1 MTWIR
6 GSSARTVYSVSRTS
20 GLNEGGGLRVFARSP
35 LAWIVLGVGILHVV
49 GIGWGL
55 PGSDGW
61 DTDGVAPR
69 DFLPGLAD
77 TFTPGKFYTYP
88 PLHLAIL
95 AILTLPVT
103 LMAVVR
109 APAISVQAVVSEIVK
124 VPYMTSMSV
133 VARLVALAMSLGI
146 VVAIARLAE
155 EIRAAEL
162 DFAPRPDAWF
172 CGRYADA
179 RVERA
184 GLCAAVVVGT
194 NASLTYY
201 GKTSNLDVPYL
212 FWATWSLVLLA
223 RAIRGH
229 RSFRAGFVFAALAIA
244 TKDQAY
250 AMFLVAIPPLLAVV
264 LYRDRRRTRDV
275 VVAALVALLVLLVI
289 DAAPFNPSGFRARL
303 AFLSGTA
310 SQDYAEYTADWSGRL
325 RVLIDSA
332 YLFPLQYPVLLVPL
346 VVIGLRRARSLLGAL
361 PLLVLVSFTI
371 AFELTARRTEA
382 RFLLPQ
388 ALMLAI
394 YGGAGLETLVFAE
407 RRGLRLAGQAL
418 ASVVVASALFGAISV
433 DVNMLGDPR
442 YDAARWLADNIA
454 PGDTVEVY
462 GLNVYLPQ
470 LPPQARV
477 IRVGPEALEHRNPL
491 PGVEE
496 VQAPYELSASRPTKW
511 IVLPWGWAW
520 RVYEYRD
527 LTPGQKM
534 QSSIARFREDTTRRY
549 FHELAD
555 QVLGFEFA
563 HGSEY
568 DLHAFPIID
577 VHGTTGKTIWIFKR
591 R

>member
-1 MTWIR
+1 MC
-6 GSSARTVYSVSRTS
+6 SVTRTS
-20 GLNEGGGLRVFARSP
+20 GLNEGGPLRVFARSP
-35 LAWIVLGVGILHVV
+35 LAWIVLIVGIVHAV
-49 GIGWGL
+49 GLGWGL

-88 PLHLAIL
+88 PLHLAVL

-103 LMAVVR
+103 LVAVVR
-109 APAISVQAVVSEIVK
+109 APSLSIQAVVGEIVK
-124 VPYMTSMSV
+124 VPYMTSMSA
-133 VARLVALAMSLGI
+133 VARVVALAMSLGI

-162 DFAPRPDAWF
+162 DLAPRSTRWF
-172 CGRYADA
+172 RSQYDDA
-179 RVERA
+179 RVKRA

-223 RAIRGH
+223 RAMRGH
-229 RSFRAGFVFAALAIA
+229 RSFRAGFVLAALAIA

-250 AMFLVAIPPLLAVV
+250 AMFVLAIPPLIAVV
-264 LYRDRRRTRDV
+264 LYRDRTRTRDV

-289 DAAPFNPSGFRARL
+289 DAAPFNPSGFRARR
-303 AFLSGTA
+303 AFLSGPA
-310 SQDYAEYTADWSGRL
+310 SEDYAEYTNDWSGRA
-325 RVLIDSA
+325 RVLIDSG
-332 YLFPLQYPVLLVPL
+332 YLFRLQYPVLLVPL
-346 VVIGLRRARSLLGAL
+346 MLVGLRRARSLVGVL

-382 RFLLPQ
+382 RFLWPQ
-388 ALMLAI
+388 AVMLAI

-407 RRGLRLAGQAL
+407 RRGLRIAGQAL
-418 ASVVVASALFGAISV
+418 ASIVVARALAGPISV
-433 DVNMLGDPR
+433 DVNMIRDPR
-442 YDAARWLADNIA
+442 YDAARWLAANVA

-477 IRVGPEALEHRNPL
+477 IRVGPEPLEGRNPL

-527 LTPGQKM
+527 LPPGQKM
-534 QSSIARFREDTTRRY
+534 QSSIARFREETTRRY

-555 QVLGFEFA
+555 QVLAFEFA

-568 DLHAFPIID
+568 DPRVFPVID